1 MRHLPLLPACFLI
14 SCCLLA
20 GCGFSPPLSSEDRE
34 ALDSCNADVNRTWN
48 VQHRDDLSIRSDRD
62 APYSGNT
69 PPGLPSDGLADQYAH
84 NAMISDCLHGHVT
97 EPLTTPAPDAAAP
110 EPPHP

>member
-1 MRHLPLLPACFLI
+1 MRHLPLLLT
-14 SCCLLA
+14 CCLLA

-48 VQHRDDLSIRSDRD
+48 VQHRDDLSMRSDRD
-62 APYSGNT
+62 APYSGST

-84 NAMISDCLHGHVT
+84 NAMISDCLHGHVA
-97 EPLTTPAPDAAAP
+97 EPLASPAPDAAAP